1 MLKIL
6 LCRAALTLTVSA
18 FALASAHAQVNK
30 CTVAGQVV
38 YQAEPCAAG
47 GEKVNVSGAG
57 KADANAPGANY
68 YKKEAGRLAHKERV
82 ENAILSREVFI
93 GMTADEVVQSWGKP
107 IRVNV
112 SVTAK
117 GRDEQWVYGRVAGMD
132 QAVYLTNG
140 EVRNIQGTQ

>member
-57 KADANAPGANY
+57 KADGNASGANY

-82 ENAILSREVFI
+82 ENAILSRKVFI

-107 IRVNV
+107 HKINT

-117 GRDEQWVYGRVAGMD
+117 GRDEQWIYRRAEAAD
-132 QAVYLTNG
+132 QYLYLTNG
-140 EVRNIQGTQ
+140 ELRSMQGS